1 MLRSKLPRHNPQ
13 QPNADN
19 SGWPMAAAAVPYD
32 HLPTEIGYDVTPTD
46 IQSTI
51 LPFDGAAQF
60 FYV

>member
-1 MLRSKLPRHNPQ
+1 
-13 QPNADN
+13 
-19 SGWPMAAAAVPYD
+19 MAAAAVPYD